1 MIDAVFTR
9 AHEREAAGAMAA
21 ELGVPFRG
29 LWLTAPSEVLLARVG
44 ARIGDAS
51 DATPDVVER
60 QLAGDIGPMSWTEV
74 DAGGSATDTL
84 AAARRALAS

>member
-1 MIDAVFTR
+1 
-9 AHEREAAGAMAA
+9 MAA

-29 LWLTAPSEVLLARVG
+29 LWLTAPREVLLARVG

-60 QLAGDIGPMSWTEV
+60 QFADDVGPMSWTEI
-74 DAGGSATDTL
+74 DAGGSETESL
-84 AAARRALAS
+84 AAARRAPAA